1 MYGSLLQAANVDLSV
16 TFQQII
22 YAVYCAKS
30 WSPTSQTT
38 GRKFHQFLSSCRWH
52 LSFIYQTSCNAV
64 LYIYP
69 AHTHYL
75 RYHNKSPRYVC
86 MLHRDRNSRRGHAMN
101 VVASS
106 GTPANFTA
114 NPISRDPSSTISLRL
129 NPDAG
134 VTGCHANNN
143 WRRKGSGDIKGE

>member
-1 MYGSLLQAANVDLSV
+1 MEPDFASYWTKISPVSERMSLA
-16 TFQQII
+16 
-22 YAVYCAKS
+22 
-30 WSPTSQTT
+30 P
-38 GRKFHQFLSSCRWH
+38 
-52 LSFIYQTSCNAV
+52 
-64 LYIYP
+64 
-69 AHTHYL
+69 L
-75 RYHNKSPRYVC
+75 RYLPNFVYMLFFTFIQPTHNKSPRYVC

-134 VTGCHANNN
+134 VTGRHANNN